1 MGENKFPRTAVV
13 GRAPGHRR
21 TSYSARQG
29 GYNLAADSSLEREL
43 HVTDLVTLNVSA
55 AVQDRYSEASQTRV
69 AALCCPVSYDPRF
82 LDAIPR
88 EVIERDYGC
97 GDPSKYVQPG
107 DVVLDLGSGGG
118 KICFIAAQVVGQTGR
133 VIGIDCNDDMLSL
146 ARRSQPEVARR
157 IGFDNVQFRKGQ
169 IQDLKLDLDRLE
181 ARLREQP
188 IASTADWL
196 QAHERVEELRRTSP
210 LVADE
215 SVNVVVSNC
224 VLNLVR
230 SEDRRQLFGEIH
242 RVLKPG
248 GRAVI
253 SDIVSSADVPAELQN
268 NPELWSGCLSG
279 AFREDRFLAAFEAA
293 GFGGLEIL
301 ERQSAPWQ
309 VIEGVEFRSLTV
321 RALKLPLNCCA
332 DWDGSNATDVVYRGP
347 WKSVQDDSGNTFAR
361 AQRVAVCQPTA
372 DTLRQPPYTNQML
385 FVSEAASCC
394 ETSTGAGSSHA
405 LPLATESNCCGPT
418 GCC

>member
-1 MGENKFPRTAVV
+1 
-13 GRAPGHRR
+13 
-21 TSYSARQG
+21 
-29 GYNLAADSSLEREL
+29 
-43 HVTDLVTLNVSA
+43 VTLNVSA
-55 AVQDRYSEASQTRV
+55 AVRDRYSEASQTQV

-97 GDPSKYVQPG
+97 GDPSKYVKSG

-118 KICFIAAQVVGQTGR
+118 KICFIAAQVVGPTGR

-146 ARRSQPEVARR
+146 ARRSQPEVAKR

-188 IASTADWL
+188 IASSSDWL
-196 QAHERVEELRRTSP
+196 HAHERADELRRSSP

-215 SVNVVVSNC
+215 SVDVVVSNC

-230 SEDRRQLFGEIH
+230 LADRQQLFNEIH
-242 RVLKPG
+242 RVLKPC

-253 SDIVSSADVPAELQN
+253 SDIVSSADVPASLQN

-279 AFREDRFLAAFEAA
+279 AFREDRFLTAFESA

-309 VIEGVEFRSLTV
+309 VVERIEFRSLTV
-321 RALKLPLNCCA
+321 RAHKLPLNCCA

-347 WKSVQDDSGNTFAR
+347 WKSVRDDSGNTFAR
-361 AQRVAVCQPTA
+361 GQRVAVCQATA
-372 DTLRQPPYTNQML
+372 DMLRQPPYASQIL
-385 FVSEAASCC
+385 FLDGSASCC
-394 ETSTGAGSSHA
+394 ETSTGNGTTLS

>member
-1 MGENKFPRTAVV
+1 MD
-13 GRAPGHRR
+13 RAIALR
-21 TSYSARQG
+21 SSSARRH
-29 GYNLAADSSLEREL
+29 GYNLAADSTFEREL
-43 HVTDLVTLNVSA
+43 TVTDLVTLNVSA
-55 AVQDRYSEASQTRV
+55 AVGDRYSEASQTRV
-69 AALCCPVSYDPRF
+69 EALCCSVSYEPRF
-82 LDAIPR
+82 LNAIPR

-97 GDPSKYVQPG
+97 GDPSKYVKPG

-118 KICFIAAQVVGQTGR
+118 KICFIAAQVVGPAGR

-146 ARRSQPEVARR
+146 ARRSQPEVAKR

-188 IASTADWL
+188 IASSSDWL
-196 QAHERVEELRRTSP
+196 HAHERVEELRRTSP

-215 SVNVVVSNC
+215 SVDVVVSNC

-230 SEDRRQLFGEIH
+230 LADRQQLFGEIH

-253 SDIVSSADVPAELQN
+253 SDIVSSADIPASLQN

-279 AFREDRFLAAFEAA
+279 AFREDRFLTAFEEA
-293 GFGGLEIL
+293 GFAGLEIL

-309 VIEGVEFRSLTV
+309 VVEGIEFRSLTV

-347 WKSVQDDSGNTFAR
+347 WKSVQDDGGHTFAR
-361 AQRVAVCQPTA
+361 GQRVAVCQPTA
-372 DTLRQPPYTNQML
+372 AMLRQPPYANQML
-385 FVSEAASCC
+385 FLGEATSCC
-394 ETSTGAGSSHA
+394 ATPTEMTASLS
-405 LPLATESNCCGPT
+405 LPLAPESNCCGPT